1 MAEQTPQFTAADAA
15 KCVRR
20 SVVKV
25 VIDPK
30 TKQPKLDE
38 DKRPVTETVE
48 VEVSTDEVLDFV
60 VRSDAVRSVVTV
72 VTTDGQKLIGIVPA
86 AKA

>member
-1 MAEQTPQFTAADAA
+1 MAEQKSEFTAADAA

-30 TKQPKLDE
+30 TKQAKLDE

-48 VEVSTDEVLDFV
+48 VEVTADEVLDFV
-60 VRSDAVRSVVTV
+60 VRGSAVTV
-72 VTTDGQKLIGIVPA
+72 VTTDGQKLTGAVPA

>member
-1 MAEQTPQFTAADAA
+1 MAEQKSEFTAADAA
-15 KCVRR
+15 KCVTR

-30 TKQPKLDE
+30 TKKPKLDD
-38 DKRPVTETVE
+38 DKRPVTETVD
-48 VEVSTDEVLDFV
+48 VEVKADEVLDFV
-60 VRSDAVRSVVTV
+60 VRGSAVTV
-72 VTTDGQKLIGIVPA
+72 VTTDGQKLTGIVSA

>member
-1 MAEQTPQFTAADAA
+1 MAEQTPQLSAAEAA

-38 DKRPVTETVE
+38 DKRPVTDIAE
-48 VEVSTDEVLDFV
+48 VAVSADEVLDFV
-60 VRSDAVRSVVTV
+60 VRGDVVTV
-72 VTTDGQKLIGIVPA
+72 VTTDGQKLTGTVPA